1 MCFDS
6 LPIEFDE
13 SGEPSLADDAEN
25 VTQPG
30 TDDQVGVVEGRECAP
45 DAEAAIDAAPIDAAP
60 EAAYDAILSAVP
72 ETARAQLIDAA
83 AETGVEAD
91 AKTDGRY
98 GHTTAGGD

>member
-30 TDDQVGVVEGRECAP
+30 TDDQVGVGEGRGCAP
-45 DAEAAIDAAPIDAAP
+45 DAEAAIDAAP

-72 ETARAQLIDAA
+72 ETARSQVIDAA
-83 AETGVEAD
+83 TETDAGTGVE
-91 AKTDGRY
+91 TDGRR
-98 GHTTAGGD
+98 GRTPADGD

>member
-60 EAAYDAILSAVP
+60 EAS
-72 ETARAQLIDAA
+72 
-83 AETGVEAD
+83 
-91 AKTDGRY
+91 
-98 GHTTAGGD
+98 